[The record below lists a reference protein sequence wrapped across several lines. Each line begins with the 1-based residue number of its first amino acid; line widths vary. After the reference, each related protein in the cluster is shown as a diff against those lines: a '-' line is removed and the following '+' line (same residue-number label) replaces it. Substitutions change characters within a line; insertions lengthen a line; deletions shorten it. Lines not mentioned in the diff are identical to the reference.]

1 MGKKCAHKS
10 LPLWYNGKQ
19 NGKGGEPMLKL
30 KNLNLQVKLFL
41 LTGVTTF
48 LMWLGLTTVGVRAI
62 QSSYEKEVDHI
73 VRQTI
78 SQSSLYV
85 STEFRNVISL
95 VHYALLSDSLQQA
108 LRLPVENS
116 NRYISIQSAAMPI
129 LDQLRL
135 QSDLIDSAALITK
148 DAVFQNSIYPA
159 GYDLAALM
167 DEAGSDRLIYWSN
180 KPTYN
185 PSTKHWVLP
194 VVMRIPTGDFTVKNE
209 AYIALSLDADYLFD
223 YIQSTEN
230 ELNCALILHDGTT
243 VIYGSEDTFA
253 DRGSDGV
260 LESDTPMEVNDW
272 SLCCILDKDTL
283 YDGQN
288 RAVGFIVII
297 SLCIMALCLLFAT
310 LIAREISRPVRRLT
324 EAAEKIAAGDYSA
337 AVHLTGTDELGVLGR
352 AFNDMTAQIRRSI
365 TALEEKNALLVET
378 QEQKRAAEM
387 RVLQAQ
393 INPHFLYNTLDSIY
407 WYSLSDRQRDI
418 GNVVQHLAKM
428 LRIALSKGSEYI
440 PVERELQHVA
450 NYLEIESTIYQ
461 GRFTYE
467 VEADPAVM
475 SCTVL
480 KILLQPLAENSITHG
495 FANMERGGHIRVQVG
510 QDADDLVLSVTD
522 NGCGFP
528 QEERTDAH
536 TSEYSGFAL
545 KNLESRLQLHY
556 GADARVLIHSIP
568 TEKTTVTIKI
578 RKSRVN
584 SEDV

>member
-1 MGKKCAHKS
+1 MES
-10 LPLWYNGKQ
+10 RTE
-19 NGKGGEPMLKL
+19 KGGEPMLKL

-365 TALEEKNALLVET
+365 TALEEKT
-378 QEQKRAAEM
+378 PCWWKR
-387 RVLQAQ
+387 R
-393 INPHFLYNTLDSIY
+393 S
-407 WYSLSDRQRDI
+407 R
-418 GNVVQHLAKM
+418 
-428 LRIALSKGSEYI
+428 
-440 PVERELQHVA
+440 
-450 NYLEIESTIYQ
+450 
-461 GRFTYE
+461 
-467 VEADPAVM
+467 
-475 SCTVL
+475 
-480 KILLQPLAENSITHG
+480 
-495 FANMERGGHIRVQVG
+495 
-510 QDADDLVLSVTD
+510 SVPPKC
-522 NGCGFP
+522 GCC
-528 QEERTDAH
+528 R
-536 TSEYSGFAL
+536 
-545 KNLESRLQLHY
+545 R
-556 GADARVLIHSIP
+556 RSIP
-568 TEKTTVTIKI
+568 TFCIIPLIPSTGTRCRIGRGTSAMWCSTLPRCCASPCPRGRSISPWSGSSSMLPI
-578 RKSRVN
+578 IWKSKAR
-584 SEDV
+584 STRGALPMRSRPTPPL

>member
-1 MGKKCAHKS
+1 MESRTERGD
-10 LPLWYNGKQ
+10 
-19 NGKGGEPMLKL
+19 EPMLKL

-194 VVMRIPTGDFTVKNE
+194 VIMRIPTGDFTVKNE

>member
-1 MGKKCAHKS
+1 
-10 LPLWYNGKQ
+10 
-19 NGKGGEPMLKL
+19 MLKL

-324 EAAEKIAAGDYSA
+324 EAAEKIAAGDYST

>member
-1 MGKKCAHKS
+1 ME
-10 LPLWYNGKQ
+10 NRTE
-19 NGKGGEPMLKL
+19 KGVNKPMLKL
-30 KNLNLQVKLFL
+30 KNLNMQIKLFL
-41 LTGVTTF
+41 LTGVTIF

-116 NRYISIQSAAMPI
+116 NRYISIQSAAVPI

-194 VVMRIPTGDFTVKNE
+194 VIMRIPTGDFTVNNE

-223 YIQSTEN
+223 YIRSTED

-272 SLCCILDKDTL
+272 SLCCVLDKDTL

-324 EAAEKIAAGDYSA
+324 EAAEKVAAGDYSA
-337 AVHLTGTDELGVLGR
+337 TVHLTGTDELGVLGR
-352 AFNDMTAQIRRSI
+352 SFNDMTAQIRRSI

-378 QEQKRAAEM
+378 QEQKRTAEM

-407 WYSLSDRQRDI
+407 WYSLSDRQKDI
-418 GNVVQHLAKM
+418 GNVVQRLAKM

-475 SCTVL
+475 NCTVL

-495 FANMERGGHIRVQVG
+495 FANMERGGHIRVRVG

-536 TSEYSGFAL
+536 MSEYSGFAL

-568 TEKTTVTIKI
+568 TEETTVTIKI

>member
-1 MGKKCAHKS
+1 
-10 LPLWYNGKQ
+10 
-19 NGKGGEPMLKL
+19 MLKL

-41 LTGVTTF
+41 LTGVTII

-78 SQSSLYV
+78 SQSTLYV
-85 STEFRNVISL
+85 STELRSVISL

-108 LRLPVENS
+108 LRLPAENS
-116 NRYISIQSAAMPI
+116 RRYISIQSAALPI

-148 DAVFQNSIYPA
+148 DTVFQNGIYPV
-159 GYDLAALM
+159 GYDLDELM
-167 DEAGSDRLIYWSN
+167 ANSGENSLIYWSN
-180 KPTYN
+180 RPIYN

-194 VVMRIPTGDFTVKNE
+194 IIMRIPTGDFTVKNE
-209 AYIALSLDADYLFD
+209 AYIAISLDADYLFD
-223 YIQSTEN
+223 YINRTEE
-230 ELNCALILHDGTT
+230 ELSCSLILHDGTM
-243 VIYGSEDTFA
+243 VIYGNEEAFA
-253 DRGSDGV
+253 DRGSMGV
-260 LESDTPMEVNDW
+260 LESDTPMEINSW
-272 SLCCILDKDTL
+272 SLCCILDKDML

-288 RAVGFIVII
+288 RAVLFIVVI
-297 SLCIMALCLLFAT
+297 SLCIMTLCLLIASA
-310 LIAREISRPVRRLT
+310 IAREISRPVIRLT
-324 EAAEKIAAGDYSA
+324 EAAEKVAAGDYTA
-337 AVHLTGTDELGVLGR
+337 TVHLTGSDELGVLGR

-365 TALEEKNALLVET
+365 TALEEKNALLLET

-407 WYSLSDRQRDI
+407 WYSLSDRQKDI
-418 GNVVQHLAKM
+418 GNVVQRLAKM

-440 PVERELQHVA
+440 PVEREVQHVTH
-450 NYLEIESTIYQ
+450 YLEIERTIYSD
-461 GRFTYE
+461 RFTYE
-467 VEADPAVM
+467 VEVDPAVRN
-475 SCTVL
+475 CTVL

-495 FANMERGGHIRVQVG
+495 FANMEHGGHIRVQVG

-556 GADARVLIHSIP
+556 GADACVLIHSIP
-568 TEKTTVTIKI
+568 TVETTVTIKI
-578 RKSRVN
+578 RKNRVN
-584 SEDV
+584 SENV

>member
-1 MGKKCAHKS
+1 
-10 LPLWYNGKQ
+10 
-19 NGKGGEPMLKL
+19 MLKL

-116 NRYISIQSAAMPI
+116 SRYISIQSAAMPI

-324 EAAEKIAAGDYSA
+324 EAAEKVAAGDYSA
-337 AVHLTGTDELGVLGR
+337 TVHLTGTDELGVLGR
-352 AFNDMTAQIRRSI
+352 SFNDMTAQIRRSI

-378 QEQKRAAEM
+378 QEQKRTAEM

-475 SCTVL
+475 NCTVL

-495 FANMERGGHIRVQVG
+495 FANMERGGHIRVRVG

>member
-1 MGKKCAHKS
+1 
-10 LPLWYNGKQ
+10 
-19 NGKGGEPMLKL
+19 MLKL

-288 RAVGFIVII
+288 RAGGFIVII

>member
-1 MGKKCAHKS
+1 MES
-10 LPLWYNGKQ
+10 RTE
-19 NGKGGEPMLKL
+19 KGGDEPMLKL

-116 NRYISIQSAAMPI
+116 SRYISIQSAAMPI

-407 WYSLSDRQRDI
+407 WYSLSNRQRDI
-418 GNVVQHLAKM
+418 GNVVQRLAKM

>member
-1 MGKKCAHKS
+1 LGKKCAHKS

>member
-19 NGKGGEPMLKL
+19 NGKGGEAMLKL

>member
-1 MGKKCAHKS
+1 MES
-10 LPLWYNGKQ
+10 RTE
-19 NGKGGEPMLKL
+19 KGGEPMLKL

-450 NYLEIESTIYQ
+450 NYLESESTIYQ

>member
-1 MGKKCAHKS
+1 
-10 LPLWYNGKQ
+10 
-19 NGKGGEPMLKL
+19 MLKL

-116 NRYISIQSAAMPI
+116 SRYISIQSAAMPI

-324 EAAEKIAAGDYSA
+324 EAAEKVAAGDYSA
-337 AVHLTGTDELGVLGR
+337 TVHLTGTDELGVLGR
-352 AFNDMTAQIRRSI
+352 SFNDMTAQIRRSI

-378 QEQKRAAEM
+378 QEQKRTAEM

-407 WYSLSDRQRDI
+407 WYSLSDRQKDI
-418 GNVVQHLAKM
+418 GNVVQRLAKM

-495 FANMERGGHIRVQVG
+495 FANMERGGHIRVRVG

>member
-1 MGKKCAHKS
+1 MES
-10 LPLWYNGKQ
+10 RTE
-19 NGKGGEPMLKL
+19 KGGEPMLKL

-194 VVMRIPTGDFTVKNE
+194 VVMRIPTRDFTVKNE

>member
-1 MGKKCAHKS
+1 
-10 LPLWYNGKQ
+10 
-19 NGKGGEPMLKL
+19 MLKL

-41 LTGVTTF
+41 LTGVTII

-78 SQSSLYV
+78 SQSTLYV
-85 STEFRNVISL
+85 STELRSVISL

-108 LRLPVENS
+108 LRLPPENS
-116 NRYISIQSAAMPI
+116 RRYISIQSAALPI

-148 DAVFQNSIYPA
+148 DTVFQNGIYPV
-159 GYDLAALM
+159 GYDLDELM
-167 DEAGSDRLIYWSN
+167 ANSGENSLIYWSN
-180 KPTYN
+180 RPIYN

-194 VVMRIPTGDFTVKNE
+194 IIMRIPTGDFTVKNE
-209 AYIALSLDADYLFD
+209 AYIAISLDADYLFD
-223 YIQSTEN
+223 YINRTEE
-230 ELNCALILHDGTT
+230 ELSCSLILHDGTT
-243 VIYGSEDTFA
+243 VIYGNEEAFA
-253 DRGSDGV
+253 DRGSMGV
-260 LESDTPMEVNDW
+260 LESDTPMEINSW
-272 SLCCILDKDTL
+272 SLCCILDKDML

-288 RAVGFIVII
+288 RAVLFIVVI
-297 SLCIMALCLLFAT
+297 SLCIMTLCLLIASA
-310 LIAREISRPVRRLT
+310 IAREISRPVIRLT
-324 EAAEKIAAGDYSA
+324 EAAEKVAAGDYTA
-337 AVHLTGTDELGVLGR
+337 TVHLTGSDELGVLGR

-365 TALEEKNALLVET
+365 TALEEKNALLLET

-407 WYSLSDRQRDI
+407 WYSLSDRQKDI
-418 GNVVQHLAKM
+418 GNVVQRLAKM

-440 PVERELQHVA
+440 PVEREVQHVTH
-450 NYLEIESTIYQ
+450 YLEIERTIYSD
-461 GRFTYE
+461 RFTYE
-467 VEADPAVM
+467 VEVDPAVRN
-475 SCTVL
+475 CTVL

-495 FANMERGGHIRVQVG
+495 FANMEHGGHIRVQVG

-556 GADARVLIHSIP
+556 GADACVLIHSIP
-568 TEKTTVTIKI
+568 TVETTVTIKI
-578 RKSRVN
+578 RKNRVN
-584 SEDV
+584 SENV

>member
-1 MGKKCAHKS
+1 
-10 LPLWYNGKQ
+10 
-19 NGKGGEPMLKL
+19 MLKL

-185 PSTKHWVLP
+185 PSTKHWALP

-223 YIQSTEN
+223 YIQSTEK

>member
-1 MGKKCAHKS
+1 
-10 LPLWYNGKQ
+10 
-19 NGKGGEPMLKL
+19 MLKL

-253 DRGSDGV
+253 DRGNDGV

>member
-1 MGKKCAHKS
+1 MES
-10 LPLWYNGKQ
+10 RTE
-19 NGKGGEPMLKL
+19 KGGDEPMLKL

-495 FANMERGGHIRVQVG
+495 FANMERGGHICVQVG

>member
-1 MGKKCAHKS
+1 MES
-10 LPLWYNGKQ
+10 RTE
-19 NGKGGEPMLKL
+19 KGGEPMLKL

-407 WYSLSDRQRDI
+407 WYSLSDRQMDI

>member
-1 MGKKCAHKS
+1 
-10 LPLWYNGKQ
+10 
-19 NGKGGEPMLKL
+19 MLKL

-536 TSEYSGFAL
+536 TAEYSGFAL

>member
-1 MGKKCAHKS
+1 
-10 LPLWYNGKQ
+10 
-19 NGKGGEPMLKL
+19 MLKL

-116 NRYISIQSAAMPI
+116 SCYISIQSAAMPI